1 MYSHL
6 YSHLHCP
13 LSLPLL
19 LLRGLC
25 RGVCLW
31 AVGAGAVP
39 PGPLARRGPAPAPPP
54 FLRSLVWVPALFFFF
69 SVVCRGPCVL
79 GGGRPRGAS
88 ALGRMRPGRG
98 PPPLVGSLA
107 GSVGFSFS
115 LWLFAAVVLSGLAP
129 TPLVGPRSSGPDP
142 LGAKGRSS
150 RGLRTPARLPRS
162 FVVVLARSLRCVVRL
177 VARPAPRRVRA
188 APPPARPRPFSAP
201 RGRRAAAC
209 WRPRR
214 ALFPSVRG
222 RRLRGRSPAWRP
234 SVACVVSFA
243 QPPPAPRVRCLLR
256 CHVVCCGR
264 LSWLLCPRARC
275 RVGGQRCER
284 WTTRHQPSFP
294 RALRD
299 WRPHFACGPWLLA
312 PALCRV
318 VCRVVCLVRCLLRAP
333 RRPRSKGGL
342 RRSSRLS
349 FFLRGAAL
357 FPPRS
362 LPRAPGLWAFRSLL
376 ALSPSAVSSGRFP
389 AHPARRPGYVRWSAR
404 PAGRPPAPC
413 LGRGARYGGVGP
425 NFVSSGLFCPT
436 PRRGAPCLALYC
448 LFVLRLSRRHPH
460 VPLWWRFLV
469 GAFVVSFVFSVVF
482 VLRLSRRPPRV
493 PLWGRPSC
501 RLFRAFKFQSL
512 QRLCS
517 VAALGVRVR

>member
-284 WTTRHQPSFP
+284 WTTRHQPLFSP
-294 RALRD
+294 RPSR
-299 WRPHFACGPWLLA
+299 LA
-312 PALCRV
+312 PAFC
-318 VCRVVCLVRCLLRAP
+318 VRP
-333 RRPRSKGGL
+333 V
-342 RRSSRLS
+342 
-349 FFLRGAAL
+349 AL
-357 FPPRS
+357 GPRS
-362 LPRAPGLWAFRSLL
+362 L
-376 ALSPSAVSSGRFP
+376 SGR
-389 AHPARRPGYVRWSAR
+389 
-404 PAGRPPAPC
+404 
-413 LGRGARYGGVGP
+413 L
-425 NFVSSGLFCPT
+425 
-436 PRRGAPCLALYC
+436 
-448 LFVLRLSRRHPH
+448 
-460 VPLWWRFLV
+460 
-469 GAFVVSFVFSVVF
+469 
-482 VLRLSRRPPRV
+482 
-493 PLWGRPSC
+493 SC
-501 RLFRAFKFQSL
+501 RLFGPLSSACPPAPSLLRGLAAFVASFVLSSGRRALPAPLFAPRPRIVGLSFSL
-512 QRLCS
+512 GFVAVGRFFWAVPSPPSAAPRLCS
-517 VAALGVRVR
+517 LVRPPRWSAPRPLFGPGCSLRRGGP